1 MKQLLFTVVMLLAI
15 GEIYGQEETNYHPI
29 VQAALEESYFAKNV
43 NWPTLDVEFKK
54 RFGSGKNKDS
64 IKTALTYLI
73 NTLGD
78 KHASFRSSK
87 DYRPVAYFT
96 AYETLNETDTRPRDP
111 EFFNTVINDIEARFS
126 HKQLNPTTGY
136 LKVVG
141 IGPQVNLIEEAQRIR
156 EAISDLNDSGVS
168 KWIIDLRFNGGGNMN
183 PMIAGLAPLLSEGNI
198 GGSVNAEG
206 ESFQTFQIENGR
218 FYDTGR
224 LVDSTAQKIRLRQ
237 TPKIA
242 ILLSRYTVSSGEIVA
257 TIFKGQENTRFF
269 GEDSGGLTTVLG
281 WNPVSPDMYMCI
293 AAAIYADRDG
303 TVYSERIPVDV
314 KIPLDIENLP
324 QEDAILQVA
333 LAWLKE

>member
-29 VQAALEESYFAKNV
+29 VQAALAESYFAKNV

-64 IKTALTYLI
+64 INTALTYLI

-96 AYETLNETDTRPRDP
+96 AYETLNDTDTRPRDP

-156 EAISDLNDSGVS
+156 QAISDLNDSGVS

-183 PMIAGLAPLLSEGNI
+183 PMIAGLAPLLSEGSI
-198 GGSVNAEG
+198 
-206 ESFQTFQIENGR
+206 
-218 FYDTGR
+218 
-224 LVDSTAQKIRLRQ
+224 
-237 TPKIA
+237 
-242 ILLSRYTVSSGEIVA
+242 
-257 TIFKGQENTRFF
+257 
-269 GEDSGGLTTVLG
+269 GGLTTVLG
-281 WNPVSPDMYMCI
+281 WNPVSSDLYMCI
-293 AAAIYADRDG
+293 AAAIYADRAG
-303 TVYSERIPVDV
+303 TVYPEHIPVDV
-314 KIPLDIENLP
+314 NIPMDIEKLP
-324 QEDAILQVA
+324 QEDAILKAA